1 MKNMKNC
8 FSIAISILM
17 LNIAAAAMAAGNFAS
32 SSVLADGRW
41 LKVRVDTTGV
51 QRISYDTL
59 REWGFSHPEKVAVYG
74 YGSVESSMTLAT
86 APDDLPP
93 VRVSHSSDA
102 LYFYAEGDVRVALTG
117 ANSISAYRNYY
128 SYGSHYFLTEQAPV
142 ELMTVAEGATF
153 EPTDEPLTTHISVN
167 YYEPE
172 EYNPTRGGVF
182 WYGQRT
188 DPSETVSVDFNLT
201 DNAGSGYAGYTMI
214 AKNSVNPFLPRL
226 TAGSNIMLNGS
237 GTTKI
242 NRSADSK
249 DYYAAMS
256 KPNVIPFTVESG
268 STARFTLGVP
278 ASEVDNTEF
287 FALDAMWTLYDRYN
301 ILRSDSP
308 ELTMHFASGGCEAS
322 LSAPDMTELTVW
334 DVTSPR
340 EASII
345 LTEADADDGS
355 RHFMIP
361 DSSKPVKLVAFN
373 PESPLLPTPA
383 LVGEVANSNIH
394 SLHGYDMVIVTSEA
408 FMPAAD
414 RLARLHADVQ
424 GLNVAIVDKSEVFN
438 EFSSGNFTANSIRLM
453 TKMLHERDGRLK
465 YLLLMGGADFD
476 NRSVASDEGP
486 YLPSYQIEGV
496 DNARNVA
503 KSITCDLYFGSI
515 DDDLYA
521 DMTTRSEPST
531 PRYIEV
537 SVGRIPLMASGE
549 ADNVVDKITEYM
561 NNPRRAGYLN
571 RALIMSD
578 YGNRNQHMRA
588 AESVST
594 ILNEYKPSIT
604 LLKGYQN
611 AFSFVNGVST
621 SLQRYTGASIASAPG
636 FIYYAGHSSQHNFFS
651 DSFFNQT
658 YAEKLHYTNNP
669 LMFLA
674 ACFPYSFD
682 YSFRGIATDMLLQRD
697 GGPIAVIAPGREG
710 YMTSNQ
716 IYSEVFA
723 EVLLTSRKGETI
735 GDIHRRSLN
744 EILVSTLLH
753 RTNALSYNL
762 GGDPAIP
769 MARASF
775 DAVITGGD
783 LNPFPGRRT
792 RIEGEIRDLDGA
804 MVTDFNGVVTA
815 EIYNSPRTFR
825 SIVNNSDDKEE
836 DTRMD
841 LTMDDDLIT
850 TVTGKVTDGRWSVE
864 FTLPEIPTPD
874 TACRLSLMAAPE
886 KGFDFALGGTNIN
899 IGESDPSLFTPD
911 NEAPQLDLV
920 LDNAV
925 SSGSMAE
932 TTRYPSVTITV
943 TDRESGVFNSRVA
956 VSGKL
961 CLRLDGNTLDN
972 ISELLTSD
980 GDGVYTVT
988 SFPLGKLNDGRHSLT
1003 ASVSDNAGNVA
1014 SRTTEFVVVE
1024 PAIDCEVFTE
1034 SEIVSTS
1041 AEFRLDHTSPDTP
1054 EMKIIVEDLAGNHVF
1069 AHNLTGDSFS
1079 WNLRDDAGNPVEDG
1093 TYEVYAIV
1101 KSHPFFGST
1110 PRRRFTVI
1118 R

>member
-1 MKNMKNC
+1 MKNC
-8 FSIAISILM
+8 FNLVISVLM

-51 QRISYDTL
+51 QRISYNTL

-93 VRVSHSSDA
+93 VKVCHSSDA
-102 LYFYAEGDVRVALTG
+102 LYFYAEGDLRVELTG
-117 ANSISAYRNYY
+117 VNSINTYRNYY
-128 SYGSHYFLTEQAPV
+128 SYGSHYFLSEQAPA
-142 ELMTVAEGATF
+142 ELMTVVESSAFDLDE
-153 EPTDEPLTTHISVN
+153 EPLTSHISVN
-167 YYEPE
+167 YFEPE
-172 EYNPTRGGVF
+172 VYNPTRGGVF

-201 DNAGSGYAGYTMI
+201 DHAGSGYTGYTMI
-214 AKNSVNPFLPRL
+214 AKNAVNPFLPRL
-226 TAGSNIMLNGS
+226 SAGSNITLNGS
-237 GTTKI
+237 GSTKI

-249 DYYAAMS
+249 DYYSAMS
-256 KPNVIPFTVESG
+256 KPNVVPFTVESG
-268 STARFTLGVP
+268 STARFSLGVP
-278 ASEVDNTEF
+278 ASEVDDTEF
-287 FALDAMWTLYDRYN
+287 FALDAIWTLYERHN
-301 ILRSDSP
+301 ILRSDYP
-308 ELTMHFASGGCEAS
+308 ELTMHFVSGACRAS
-322 LSAPDMTELTVW
+322 LSAPDMAELTVW

-345 LTEADADDGS
+345 PTDIDDADGS
-355 RHFMIP
+355 RHFVVP
-361 DSSKPVKLVAFN
+361 DRRNPVKLVAFD
-373 PESPLLPTPA
+373 PHSPLLPTPT
-383 LVGEVANSNIH
+383 LEGVVMNSNLH

-424 GLNVAIVDKSEVFN
+424 DLNVAIVDKAEVFN
-438 EFSSGNFTANSIRLM
+438 EFSSGSFTANSIRLLA
-453 TKMLHERDGRLK
+453 KMLHERDGRLK
-465 YLLLMGGADFD
+465 YMLLLGGADFD
-476 NRSVASDEGP
+476 NRSVASDAGP

-503 KSITCDLYFGSI
+503 KSITCDMYFGSI

-531 PRYIEV
+531 PRRVEV
-537 SVGRIPLMASGE
+537 AVGRLPVMASGE

-561 NNPRRAGYLN
+561 NNPRRAGFLN

-588 AESVST
+588 AESVAT
-594 ILNEYKPSIT
+594 IINEYMPSVT

-621 SLQRYTGASIASAPG
+621 SLQRYASASVASAPG

-697 GGPIAVIAPGREG
+697 GGPIAVIAPGREV

-723 EVLLTSRKGETI
+723 EVLHTSRKAETI
-735 GDIHRRSLN
+735 GDIHRRSIN

-762 GGDPAIP
+762 GGDPAVP
-769 MARASF
+769 MPRATY
-775 DAVITGGD
+775 DVVITGGD
-783 LNPFPGRRT
+783 LNPVPGCRT
-792 RIEGEIRDLDGA
+792 HIEGEIRDLNGVFSD
-804 MVTDFNGVVTA
+804 DFNGVLTV

-825 SIVNNSDDKEE
+825 SIVNNADDKEE

-841 LTMDDDLIT
+841 LTIDDDLIT
-850 TVTGKVTDGRWSVE
+850 TVTGKVVDGRWNIE
-864 FTLPEIPTPD
+864 FTLPEIPAPD
-874 TACRLSLMAAPE
+874 TSCRLSVMAAPD
-886 KGFDFALGGTNIN
+886 KGFDFALGGTSIN
-899 IGESDPSLFTPD
+899 IGEYDPTLSTPD
-911 NEAPQLDLV
+911 TEAPLLDLV
-920 LDNAV
+920 LDNSVAI
-925 SSGSMAE
+925 GSVAE

-988 SFPLGKLNDGRHSLT
+988 SFPLGKLNDGRHTLT
-1003 ASVSDNAGNVA
+1003 ASVSDNAGNAA
-1014 SRTTEFVVVE
+1014 SRSIEFVVVE
-1024 PAIDCEVFTE
+1024 PAIDCEVLTE
-1034 SEIVSTS
+1034 SDVVSTS
-1041 AEFRLDHTSPDTP
+1041 AEFRLEHSSTDTP
-1054 EMKIIVEDLAGNHVF
+1054 DMKIIVEDLAGNHIF
-1069 AHNLTGDSFS
+1069 AHNFNGDSFS
-1079 WNLRDDAGNPVEDG
+1079 WDLRDDAGHPVDDG
-1093 TYEVYAIV
+1093 TYVVYAIV